1 MKGFNRWL
9 HAPTNDAKARE
20 IPATILDPASQT
32 NENSE
37 MPGDA
42 SDGQQPVKRSKPAT
56 PTKADPAHS
65 PAKPV
70 SKKQK
75 AKEKKGPNDTVIWD
89 LHGQGD
95 RAYRAMAAVLAARAG
110 KSKEH
115 IEENIATMAK
125 SMKAKGISWLKEHTE
140 RCETWAF
147 DPMTNAAM
155 EDGNIPASP
164 GEYLASLNR
173 QGRWIDGRIAQA
185 IAFATQNSERYYHV
199 GKERKCK
206 MANDHAIAAWGRNP
220 QRSDRSFARW
230 WPLCYTWSY
239 DTCSWRVEKSNSQ
252 RKLPTWIRQKQL
264 AQIREGWIDL
274 QLDET
279 RQRVIQTYVAQ
290 NQPKNPNRKMP
301 QLLQWSQLPQADGKP
316 KIRCKTILQTLHGS
330 DLDRLLINRQNSF
343 CFVYGDP
350 KHLWTC
356 PHCQMKINYC
366 WIIST
371 TLLEAVSSPQE
382 TSGPGRPNHLGP

>member
-1 MKGFNRWL
+1 MLEQGKWTNVQYVIASQTARGRWTFAAKPPHGHISTSLRICALDDTTVTIARWARGRPQYTEQKMKGFNRWL

-37 MPGDA
+37 MPDDA

-185 IAFATQNSERYYHV
+185 IAFATQNDIITW
-199 GKERKCK
+199 GKRE
-206 MANDHAIAAWGRNP
+206 N
-220 QRSDRSFARW
+220 ARW
-230 WPLCYTWSY
+230 RMITRLQPEEGTLRDPIVLLLDDDHCVTL
-239 DTCSWRVEKSNSQ
+239 DPMT
-252 RKLPTWIRQKQL
+252 P
-264 AQIREGWIDL
+264 APEGWKK
-274 QLDET
+274 Q
-279 RQRVIQTYVAQ
+279 
-290 NQPKNPNRKMP
+290 QPK
-301 QLLQWSQLPQADGKP
+301 
-316 KIRCKTILQTLHGS
+316 
-330 DLDRLLINRQNSF
+330 
-343 CFVYGDP
+343 
-350 KHLWTC
+350 
-356 PHCQMKINYC
+356 
-366 WIIST
+366 
-371 TLLEAVSSPQE
+371 E
-382 TSGPGRPNHLGP
+382 TSHVDQAKAARTNQRRLNRPAVG